1 MEPTVQPVAID
12 VADWQLDDLFSSYPE
27 GARSKNAFFAPE
39 PVPFDFIKA
48 GRRYMFKKSVKRY
61 PDQYWGEVVAYQ
73 VGDMLGVTVPPAY
86 AAFNSKNGQSGALIE
101 WFYEDGQAS
110 LVSGGNYM
118 QYI

>member
-1 MEPTVQPVAID
+1 
-12 VADWQLDDLFSSYPE
+12 
-27 GARSKNAFFAPE
+27 
-39 PVPFDFIKA
+39 
-48 GRRYMFKKSVKRY
+48 MFKKSVKRY

-101 WFYEDGQAS
+101 WFYEDGLAS

-118 QYI
+118 QYIYPEYDRKKGTEHNFRWVHIPD